1 MARKNGILYGQAY
14 NDVDYF
20 VKRTENKKTVWTCPF
35 YKSWHPMMTRCFSD
49 KYKQKFPTYSNVTC
63 SEDFKYFSK
72 YKAWAEHENWKGMVL
87 DKDLLV
93 IGNKFYSADTCV
105 FIPPELNSFLTFCNA
120 KRGDY
125 PLGVSLRQEERA
137 KYTKPYV
144 ACISVQGNGNKTL
157 GYRDNPIDSHMLW
170 LEAKIEGFNLFKG
183 ISEKIDIGIEN
194 WQKHLE
200 YHLNNR
206 IIFEL

>member
-63 SEDFKYFSK
+63 SEDFKYLSK

-93 IGNKFYSADTCV
+93 IGNKFYSAD
-105 FIPPELNSFLTFCNA
+105 
-120 KRGDY
+120 
-125 PLGVSLRQEERA
+125 
-137 KYTKPYV
+137 
-144 ACISVQGNGNKTL
+144 IS
-157 GYRDNPIDSHMLW
+157 
-170 LEAKIEGFNLFKG
+170 
-183 ISEKIDIGIEN
+183 
-194 WQKHLE
+194 
-200 YHLNNR
+200 
-206 IIFEL
+206 